1 MRKLFLIVIFLAL
14 TSFANADIIT
24 LKSGK
29 VIEATIVQRTDD
41 FVKVEVDG
49 IELVLYTDE
58 IESINDSNQKE
69 DVAVKAE
76 VPSDVAEEAG
86 GSAIVEED
94 TGLVQDQDI
103 VVKVNKP
110 MIEEGTDNAE
120 DVLEPASNEV
130 MDDSA
135 VEVEDAENMEE
146 ADIPQRNEEQIA
158 DDETE
163 DIESAEELQD
173 QGDMEELDDQGDS
186 EEMEDQGD
194 MEELDDQGDAGE
206 LEGQGNMEVLEDQED
221 SGDLVGQGNR
231 EELEDQEEAQE
242 PTALETDVVIYDGD
256 STAEVKSEEETDD
269 TGSEEAA
276 EDLNMEAEN

>member
-76 VPSDVAEEAG
+76 VPSDVA
-86 GSAIVEED
+86 
-94 TGLVQDQDI
+94 
-103 VVKVNKP
+103 KVNKP

-173 QGDMEELDDQGDS
+173 QGDMEEL
-186 EEMEDQGD
+186 
-194 MEELDDQGDAGE
+194 
-206 LEGQGNMEVLEDQED
+206 
-221 SGDLVGQGNR
+221 
-231 EELEDQEEAQE
+231 EDQEEAQE

-276 EDLNMEAEN
+276 EDLNME

>member
-69 DVAVKAE
+69 DVAVKGE

-173 QGDMEELDDQGDS
+173 QGDMEEL
-186 EEMEDQGD
+186 
-194 MEELDDQGDAGE
+194 
-206 LEGQGNMEVLEDQED
+206 
-221 SGDLVGQGNR
+221 
-231 EELEDQEEAQE
+231 EDQEEAQE

-276 EDLNMEAEN
+276 EDLNME

>member
-69 DVAVKAE
+69 DVAVKGE

-186 EEMEDQGD
+186 EEMEDQGN
-194 MEELDDQGDAGE
+194 MEE
-206 LEGQGNMEVLEDQED
+206 LEDQED